1 MRHHFLLGH
10 RVTTRLQVEDPS
22 TTIEAHPRPHTTT
35 TTVVAVAIRTA
46 AVEEVDPE
54 VPTTRAAVDR
64 HTTDML
70 PESATTAAEEISATA
85 DHRTTGTVDTTTAL
99 TIADRPRRRVGG
111 LVVVVATTAV
121 EAGMT
126 AVAGAV
132 GVADVDGVASA
143 TAAVV
148 VAPVAVLNSSNL
160 PICKG
165 CRRDLP
171 FVAENA
177 TSGVGL
183 KSSVLTLALANYLL
197 SYFAI
202 LRLLERLA
210 PVFFQLL
217 PNRPGLWS
225 SRAGWVHALEAMLE
239 VQVSPNIM
247 IWS

>member
-1 MRHHFLLGH
+1 ML
-10 RVTTRLQVEDPS
+10 
-22 TTIEAHPRPHTTT
+22 
-35 TTVVAVAIRTA
+35 VAVVRSSARLSETRTWRPSVKA
-46 AVEEVDPE
+46 ASTASVAASEV
-54 VPTTRAAVDR
+54 
-64 HTTDML
+64 
-70 PESATTAAEEISATA
+70 
-85 DHRTTGTVDTTTAL
+85 
-99 TIADRPRRRVGG
+99 
-111 LVVVVATTAV
+111 
-121 EAGMT
+121 
-126 AVAGAV
+126 VAGA
-132 GVADVDGVASA
+132 ADVDGVASA

-148 VAPVAVLNSSNL
+148 VAPVAVLNSSSL

-210 PVFFQLL
+210 PEFFQLL
-217 PNRPGLWS
+217 PMRPGLWS

-247 IWS
+247 TWS